1 MYDHGTVRKV
11 TINLKVYVQGL
22 VVVLADGHSVNQ
34 HPEVCL
40 EYAPRIV
47 CHQAVLMCWSAFVVV
62 VCRLCRTNGSRRFC
76 FAALQSRSRAFRSCC
91 CRIQHKICP

>member
-34 HPEVCL
+34 HPE
-40 EYAPRIV
+40 
-47 CHQAVLMCWSAFVVV
+47 
-62 VCRLCRTNGSRRFC
+62 
-76 FAALQSRSRAFRSCC
+76 FALNMLLG
-91 CRIQHKICP
+91 